1 MPKKKQQPLALSD
14 LIGGN
19 PTDSANV
26 AAPKDVRAELLHSV
40 EVLNKLLFSPKA
52 KLRDAARAVNEML
65 TTVENILLSA
75 FFKEYEKWI
84 VESGGDINNLP
95 DKLVTLGEKIHKLI
109 VARGKLVMDMMQQI
123 REDEMREEEA
133 SVNSSRPASAPR
145 DLFSL
150 PQEVSAYLEG
160 DDNETD

>member
-1 MPKKKQQPLALSD
+1 MPKKKAQQVD
-14 LIGGN
+14 VFGEYG
-19 PTDSANV
+19 
-26 AAPKDVRAELLHSV
+26 APASSSSPADVRLDLLHNI

-84 VESGGDINNLP
+84 AESGGDISKLP
-95 DKLVTLGEKIHKLI
+95 DKLIALGEKIHKLI

-123 REDEMREEEA
+123 KEDEAKEEEEGHV
-133 SVNSSRPASAPR
+133 SVPSGGTLGKE
-145 DLFSL
+145 LFTL
-150 PQEVSAYLEG
+150 PPQINDYLEE
-160 DDNETD
+160 DDE